1 MCLIPKCVLR
11 PNTDRMYCCFSAMQP
26 PDSCASNQDIFS
38 NLLQPEA
45 SQSLADDTANEHIID
60 MTCADSILKV
70 VGIQRVLSIDDTVVV
85 LVTVQQGWV
94 IQQYDRETMT
104 QRHDDASVVVTHPKR
119 QHFMARNDSSSTSP
133 HLCLC
138 LLSGSTTAKQ
148 YDKNKHCCVIDAR
161 LFQQMFGE
169 DVRLLESPVLLVST
183 PDGAIFSLS
192 LKCTLGKQELHIVC
206 HLQVGL

>member
-1 MCLIPKCVLR
+1 MCC
-11 PNTDRMYCCFSAMQP
+11 YFSATQP
-26 PDSCASNQDIFS
+26 PESCASNQDIFS
-38 NLLQPEA
+38 DLLQPEA
-45 SQSLADDTANEHIID
+45 SQSLAGDTANEHIIN
-60 MTCADSILKV
+60 MTCAESILKV

-104 QRHDDASVVVTHPKR
+104 QRHDDASVTVTHPKC
-119 QHFMARNDSSSTSP
+119 QHFMARNDSSSISP
-133 HLCLC
+133 HWRLC
-138 LLSGSTTAKQ
+138 LLSGSTMAKQ

-169 DVRLLESPVLLVST
+169 DARLLESPMLLIST
-183 PDGAIFSLS
+183 SDGAVFSLS
-192 LKCTLGKQELHIVC
+192 LKCTLGKQGLHLVC